1 MRLILSFFKQIAK
14 PVMAFCDIVLPSL
27 FLPANLT
34 LVRLLRNRIYKNSVL
49 HIDYMVHVTY
59 LAAEVLKKHG
69 MKADYMALGESAV
82 WTKADY
88 IFKANRFPIISYFKE
103 LIVFWQ
109 IVARYETVHLHRGHT
124 LTRSGWELPL
134 LKRLGRK
141 IVVHYRG
148 CEIRD
153 RYLNMYLHPECN
165 ICQECDYNAY
175 CVNDKRV
182 IRRREL
188 SRKYG
193 DVFLVT
199 TPDMKDFVPEAY
211 HLPFFSF
218 DDYGDF
224 ERREPKKNVFKIVHA
239 TNHPGIEGTA
249 RIQESID
256 RLKSKGYPIEFVFL
270 RGVSF
275 SEVMKELSDAHLSI
289 GKMKMGYYAN
299 FQIESMLMSVPSVTY
314 IRPEFLTDEL
324 TSSGLIFSS
333 LDGLEDTLEFYI
345 THTEKLAK
353 KQEIS
358 RDSILKIHDNNKIA
372 LELIAIYQ
380 TSTTRLLDGLLLK
393 KGGDS
398 MPQKGE

>member
-1 MRLILSFFKQIAK
+1 MRHILKYIKLIAK
-14 PVMAFCDIVLPSL
+14 SVMAFCDLVLPPL
-27 FLPANLT
+27 CQPANLI
-34 LVRLLRNRIYKNSVL
+34 LVMLLKKRAYENSVL

-69 MKADYMALGESAV
+69 MKAAYMALGESAV

-103 LIVFWQ
+103 LIVFWR
-109 IVARYETVHLHRGHT
+109 IVARYEAVHLHRGHT
-124 LTRSGWELPL
+124 MTRSGWELPL

-153 RYLNMYLHPECN
+153 RRLNMRLHPECN
-165 ICQECDYNAY
+165 ICQECDYSSY
-175 CVNDKRV
+175 CVNDKSV

-211 HLPFFSF
+211 HLPFFAF
-218 DDYGDF
+218 DDYGEF
-224 ERREPKKNVFKIVHA
+224 NRREPGKSVFKIVHA

-249 RIQESID
+249 KIQESID
-256 RLKSKGYPIEFVFL
+256 HLRSKGYPIEFVFL
-270 RGVSF
+270 RRVSF
-275 SEVMKELSDAHLSI
+275 PEVMRELSDAHLSI

-324 TSSGLIFSS
+324 LNSGLILSS
-333 LDGLEDTLEFYI
+333 LDVLENTLEYYM
-345 THTEKLAK
+345 THPEELEKKRSIAR
-353 KQEIS
+353 E
-358 RDSILKIHDNNKIA
+358 SILRIHDNARIA
-372 LELIAIYQ
+372 LDLMGIYKQ
-380 TSTTRLLDGLLLK
+380 
-393 KGGDS
+393 
-398 MPQKGE
+398 P